1 MPSISECRV
10 PYLLS
15 NLLLVTES
23 LTLIAGNGS
32 SPAAANWY
40 SRSTPVVVS
49 SVTPWTDSAILVH
62 LVLSVSKRSRSSA
75 RNTFHSAES
84 SSSAGG
90 TTPAFSYCAPR
101 STSMVASPPSSRI
114 MLAGSPGQ
122 VSICSA
128 AHQYSSRRLA
138 LPGEHRHAL
147 GLLRRAVRADDDGGG
162 GVVLGG
168 EDVARRPAHL
178 GAERDQRL
186 DQHRGL
192 HGHVQ
197 RAGDARALER
207 PHLGV
212 LAAQRHQ
219 ARHLVLGQ
227 PDLLAAELGQG
238 QVGHLVVDAVA
249 DICGQPSV
257 M

>member
-1 MPSISECRV
+1 
-10 PYLLS
+10 
-15 NLLLVTES
+15 
-23 LTLIAGNGS
+23 
-32 SPAAANWY
+32 
-40 SRSTPVVVS
+40 
-49 SVTPWTDSAILVH
+49 
-62 LVLSVSKRSRSSA
+62 
-75 RNTFHSAES
+75 
-84 SSSAGG
+84 
-90 TTPAFSYCAPR
+90 
-101 STSMVASPPSSRI
+101 

-128 AHQYSSRRLA
+128 AHQYSSRVSPFQA
-138 LPGEHRHAL
+138 NTGTPL
-147 GLLRRAVRADDDGGG
+147 GSSGGAVRADDDGGG

-168 EDVARRPAHL
+168 EDVARRPADL

-197 RAGDARALER
+197 RAGDAGALER
-207 PHLGV
+207 LHVGV

-219 ARHLVLGQ
+219 AGHLVLGQ

-249 DICGQPSV
+249 DIGGQLVMLSRRHARHSV
-257 M
+257 SRAITLA

>member
-1 MPSISECRV
+1 
-10 PYLLS
+10 
-15 NLLLVTES
+15 
-23 LTLIAGNGS
+23 
-32 SPAAANWY
+32 
-40 SRSTPVVVS
+40 
-49 SVTPWTDSAILVH
+49 
-62 LVLSVSKRSRSSA
+62 
-75 RNTFHSAES
+75 
-84 SSSAGG
+84 
-90 TTPAFSYCAPR
+90 
-101 STSMVASPPSSRI
+101 MVASPPSSRI

-138 LPGEHRHAL
+138 LPGEDGHAL
-147 GLLRRAVRADDDGGG
+147 GLLRRAVRADDGRGRR
-162 GVVLGG
+162 VVLGG
-168 EDVARRPAHL
+168 EDVARRPADL

-197 RAGDARALER
+197 RAGDTRALQR
-207 PHLGV
+207 QHVGV

-249 DICGQPSV
+249 DICGQPLLSRRHGRPSSRAQFI
-257 M
+257 